1 MRTTRIAG
9 AVLAAIAWVGGGAA
23 LAQDS
28 PFSANVALVS
38 DYAFRGVSQTDER
51 PALQG
56 GFDFAHTSGFYVGV
70 WGSSISWLDDIDTS
84 SSPGSSLELDVY
96 GGYRRPLGPLGLD
109 VGVLRYEYPGDFD
122 SRWQREAGLE
132 DPSTTEGYVGVSWQF
147 LSVKYSHAF
156 TELFGLPDS
165 DGSEYLDVTAAH
177 ELIDGLT
184 LSAHI
189 GRQRVKGPGDSYT
202 DWKVGVTKDFAGFG
216 VGLHYVDTNLDD
228 AQALNADERVVL
240 SVSKVF

>member
-1 MRTTRIAG
+1 MQITRTARVVLVALPLLGAG
-9 AVLAAIAWVGGGAA
+9 AAV
-23 LAQDS
+23 AQDS
-28 PFSANVALVS
+28 PFSANVAIMS
-38 DYAFRGVSQTDER
+38 DYAYRGISQTDER

-56 GFDFAHTSGFYVGV
+56 GFDFAHDSGLYAGV

-96 GGYRRPLGPLGLD
+96 GGYKMPLGPLGLD
-109 VGVLRYEYPGDFD
+109 VGVLHYYYPGDFD

-132 DPSTTEGYVGVSWQF
+132 DPSTTEGYVGLSWQF
-147 LSVKYSHAF
+147 LNFKYSYAF
-156 TELFGLPDS
+156 SELFGAPDS
-165 DGSEYLDVTAAH
+165 DGSEYFDLAAVH
-177 ELIDGLT
+177 ELVDGLT
-184 LSAHI
+184 LSVHV
-189 GRQRVKGPGDSYT
+189 GRQRVRGPADSYT

-240 SVSKVF
+240 SVSRVF